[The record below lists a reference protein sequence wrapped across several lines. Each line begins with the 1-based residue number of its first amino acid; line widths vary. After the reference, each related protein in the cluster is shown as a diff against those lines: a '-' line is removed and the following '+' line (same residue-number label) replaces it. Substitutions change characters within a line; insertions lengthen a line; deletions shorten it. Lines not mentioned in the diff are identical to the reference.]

1 MILPFLSRI
10 DRVTSFIKQDPT
22 FKGYDF
28 FNLNRSDLQSDP
40 KSESK
45 VVTLS
50 NCQNL
55 LAISKLVTCP
65 VELRFIVFLAYCTI
79 DYAA

>member
-10 DRVTSFIKQDPT
+10 DLVTSFIKKDPV
-22 FKGYDF
+22 KGYDF
-28 FNLNRSDLQSDP
+28 FNLNRSDRKSDE

-45 VVTLS
+45 VTLS

-55 LAISKLVTCP
+55 VAIRKLIICP
-65 VELRFIVFLAYCTI
+65 VELRFIVFMAYCTS

>member
-10 DRVTSFIKQDPT
+10 DRVTSFIKQNPI
-22 FKGYDF
+22 KGYDF
-28 FNLNRSDLQSDP
+28 FNLNRSNLQSDP

-55 LAISKLVTCP
+55 LAISKLVICP
-65 VELRFIVFLAYCTI
+65 VELRFIVFLAYCTS